1 MTFNIIWRVYKK
13 WKGRE
18 QNGFGLI
25 DPKVQVFAEDT
36 TRIIKEFKPLPIG
49 FYKVLILSR
58 LYWICLEACLSCAVT
73 AIYRGFKG
81 AVKLRWDTEMVS
93 SVD

>member
-13 WKGRE
+13 WKGLE
-18 QNGFGLI
+18 QNRIGLI

-58 LYWICLEACLSCAVT
+58 LLDLS
-73 AIYRGFKG
+73 
-81 AVKLRWDTEMVS
+81 W
-93 SVD
+93 SVLIMCSDRYI